1 MYIVQICEK
10 ISFPFLQIPTQMEF
24 MDLVF
29 RKNFE
34 IAKHGKSNSVDRIKT
49 SKFYQQQKR
58 VTKLSFIYN
67 LHDYILWNCNL
78 KNPGLTQTGKHLK
91 I

>member
-1 MYIVQICEK
+1 M
-10 ISFPFLQIPTQMEF
+10 SFPFLQIPTQMEF
-24 MDLVF
+24 MNLVF
-29 RKNFE
+29 RKNLE
-34 IAKHGKSNSVDRIKT
+34 ITKHGKPNSVDRIKT
-49 SKFYQQQKR
+49 SKFYQQQKC

-91 I
+91 N